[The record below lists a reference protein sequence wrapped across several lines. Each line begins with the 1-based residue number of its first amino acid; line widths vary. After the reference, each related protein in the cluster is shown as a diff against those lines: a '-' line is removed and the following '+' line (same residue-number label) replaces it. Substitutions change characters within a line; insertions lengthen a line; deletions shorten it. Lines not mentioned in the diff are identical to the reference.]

1 MKKEK
6 KLHIGTLD
14 SIKGFKNISLDLHT
28 YKSIYDLSQ
37 NNPFGIDLSVA
48 KTIKFLYKYYS
59 ENEAM
64 KKVKQLK
71 IESDLNDAKI
81 LLNVDNN
88 PKTIKGQKYKY
99 MTAILYL
106 APAKISGFQVC
117 PFADNCKENCLNT
130 AGRGQMNS
138 VQLGRINKTK
148 WYFLER
154 PTFMAQLHKEI
165 KRHINRCERLGY
177 KPAFRINGMSD
188 LKIENMGLIENYP
201 TAQWYDYTKN
211 PIRMKKYIDGKFPSN
226 YHLTFS
232 LGSSNKKE
240 AKEILKAG
248 GNVAV
253 VFRNK
258 KLPKTFWGH
267 KVFNADKTDLRFKD
281 PKNVIAGLYAKGKAR
296 YYNTVFVQ
304 DV

>member
-1 MKKEK
+1 MTLKYTNQKKQFNLDNMK
-6 KLHIGTLD
+6 L
-14 SIKGFKNISLDLHT
+14 
-28 YKSIYDLSQ
+28 YKS
-37 NNPFGIDLSVA
+37 
-48 KTIKFLYKYYS
+48 
-59 ENEAM
+59 
-64 KKVKQLK
+64 KK
-71 IESDLNDAKI
+71 

-88 PKTIKGQKYKY
+88 PKTIKGQKYKF

-117 PFADNCKENCLNT
+117 PFADNCKDNCLNT

-138 VQLGRINKTK
+138 VQLGRINKTR

-154 PTFMAQLHKEI
+154 QTFMAQLHKEI

-188 LKIENMGLIENYP
+188 LKVENMGLIETYP
-201 TAQWYDYTKN
+201 NAQWYDYTKN
-211 PIRMKKYIDGKFPSN
+211 PIRMKKFLDGKFPKN

-232 LGSSNKKE
+232 MGSSNKVE
-240 AKEILKAG
+240 AQEILNQG

-258 KLPKTFWGH
+258 KLPKNYMGF

-296 YYNTVFVQ
+296 HDTSGFVI
-304 DV
+304 D